1 MFSAVVLVSSLHLMD
16 LTCQIGCGA
25 RPSKALALK
34 ICNEN
39 LISSPGAS
47 GALQSYHCTGGPDLE
62 YLMNHM
68 CLCDKDQDAPGHQGA
83 VCSNNCNGYGCCHR
97 GQVCMSS
104 KILNSDYNRC
114 FDYTN
119 EVKQEL

>member
-1 MFSAVVLVSSLHLMD
+1 MFSAVVLVASLHLMD

-47 GALQSYHCTGGPDLE
+47 GALQSYHCSGGESVE

-68 CLCDKDQDAPGHQGA
+68 CLCDKDQDVPGHQGA